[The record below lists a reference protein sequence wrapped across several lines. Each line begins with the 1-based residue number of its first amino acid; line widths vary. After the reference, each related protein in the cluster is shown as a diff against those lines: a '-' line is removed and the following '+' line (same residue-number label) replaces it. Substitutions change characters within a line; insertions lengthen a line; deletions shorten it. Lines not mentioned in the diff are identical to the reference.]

1 MTTTPPRTARPGVAI
16 FTGLLALSA
25 WAGVAGLLV
34 GVIDFGPEITNRLPF
49 HSPVFAGIALA
60 AVVAVPMTW
69 TAWLC
74 LHNHPLWRTTGAVA
88 GTLLFGW
95 IVVQLALI
103 QTFSWL
109 QPIMGS
115 AGLAVLIAALF
126 SGPDR

>member
-1 MTTTPPRTARPGVAI
+1 VARYAPPRTAHPVVAT
-16 FTGLLALSA
+16 FTGLLA
-25 WAGVAGLLV
+25 WAGAAGLLV
-34 GVIDFGPEITNRLPF
+34 GVIDFCPEITSRLPF
-49 HSPVFAGIALA
+49 HRPVFAGIALA

-74 LHNHPLWRTTGAVA
+74 LHDRPLWRTVGAVA

-109 QPIMGS
+109 QPIMGF
-115 AGLAVLIAALF
+115 AGLAVLVAVLF
-126 SGPDR
+126 SGPGR